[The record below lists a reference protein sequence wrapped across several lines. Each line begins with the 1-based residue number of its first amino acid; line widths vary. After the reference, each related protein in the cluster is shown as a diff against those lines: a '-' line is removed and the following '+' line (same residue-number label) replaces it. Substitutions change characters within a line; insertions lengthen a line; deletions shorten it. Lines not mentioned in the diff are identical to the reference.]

1 MRTKI
6 ISILIMLFIGVTLM
20 SSCNNEEE
28 IITPNNMTQVKM
40 VSDNEYAI
48 QNFIKENHLGE

>member
-40 VSDNEYAI
+40 VSVTNSNSKFY
-48 QNFIKENHLGE
+48 